1 MPRQVDQVV
10 GDRYRILQVLNS
22 RGQTATYLASDSRA
36 GGSKCVLRELPVP
49 DLGPGRNDLSVL
61 FAWFEEE
68 RKLLGRVQHP
78 SMARLRDF
86 HFLDGWLY
94 LVTEY
99 IEGHTLE
106 DELAQ
111 SLKETGRP
119 LPAEELVYQMLDVL
133 ELLDNLHSFDPPML
147 HRDIKPGNLVRE
159 EGTGSIRLVGI
170 GLARPGE
177 TATAQAA
184 GGYSPL
190 EQIHGKAEPR
200 SDIYSLGATLS
211 ELLTGE
217 PPIPLGIPP
226 VLDLNPDV
234 DPELAALVDRA
245 CGFTP
250 DKRFQSAREMGEA
263 FSDWLERMG
272 TFLPTNL
279 SQFEPELLAPETV
292 EEVAPW
298 GKLTEVRPLPN
309 LEPGPLDPEPIEAPP
324 RRFAPAP
331 PAQWKPRPRP
341 PVFPKR
347 AETLRHQVVPPRPTG
362 PARASGSWQSLASQA
377 SRDPAG
383 APVALPLE
391 PVPAPAA
398 PAPVVEAEEETWAV
412 GVPQTEDEAP
422 ARPAAAP
429 APPPAPP
436 PRQAAPPAP
445 PPPRSSP
452 GRAGGPTGPLRPRP
466 EPAQAAPRPAPAPGP
481 PPKRAAAPPAPAPE
495 PVQPERS
502 PLVGWLLFLLA
513 LAVVVAGGYLAGRH
527 FHKEQAPPPSIT
539 QP

>member
-1 MPRQVDQVV
+1 M
-10 GDRYRILQVLNS
+10 GDRYRILQVLKT
-22 RGQTATYLASDSRA
+22 RGQTSTYLASDSRA

-99 IEGHTLE
+99 VEGHTLE
-106 DELAQ
+106 HELTQ
-111 SLKETGRP
+111 TLKETGRP

-147 HRDIKPGNLVRE
+147 HRDIKPANLVRE
-159 EGTGSIRLVGI
+159 DGTGSIRLVGI

-190 EQIHGKAEPR
+190 EQIHGKADPR
-200 SDIYSLGATLS
+200 SDIYSLGATMS
-211 ELLTGE
+211 QLLTGE

-234 DPELAALVDRA
+234 EPELAALVDRA
-245 CGFTP
+245 CAFTP
-250 DKRFQSAREMGEA
+250 DNRFQSAREMGEA

-279 SQFEPELLAPETV
+279 SQFEPELLEPEPA
-292 EEVAPW
+292 EEIAPW
-298 GKLTEVRPLPN
+298 GKLTGVRPLPN
-309 LEPGPLDPEPIEAPP
+309 LEPGPLDPEPVEAPP

-347 AETLRHQVVPPRPTG
+347 TETLRHQVVPPRPTG
-362 PARASGSWQSLASQA
+362 PARSSGSWQSLATQA
-377 SRDPAG
+377 ARDPA
-383 APVALPLE
+383 AMPVETP
-391 PVPAPAA
+391 PAPSA
-398 PAPVVEAEEETWAV
+398 VVEPEEKAWAG

-422 ARPAAAP
+422 APRPIEAPPEPVAP
-429 APPPAPP
+429 A
-436 PRQAAPPAP
+436 RPAP
-445 PPPRSSP
+445 PPPPPRSVP
-452 GRAGGPTGPLRPRP
+452 GRAGGPSGPPRPRA
-466 EPAQAAPRPAPAPGP
+466 EPVRPAPPPAATPKKAPAARPAP
-481 PPKRAAAPPAPAPE
+481 PPPE
-495 PVQPERS
+495 PEEPQRNPV
-502 PLVGWLLFLLA
+502 VGWILFLVA
-513 LAVVVAGGYLAGRH
+513 LAVVLAGGYLAGRH
-527 FHKEQAPPPSIT
+527 FHPPPAPPASGAEP
-539 QP
+539 